1 MCVLTEDWKKRRGK
15 ISDKDRKRERVENRE
30 RKKNRLC
37 FTARLVG
44 TEEEVGER
52 QKTACV
58 RRMVERWKRIKTG
71 TRGEPKGNCT

>member
-1 MCVLTEDWKKRRGK
+1 MSVCVSGRLEERRGK
-15 ISDKDRKRERVENRE
+15 IRDKDRKRGRVENRE
-30 RKKNRLC
+30 RKNRLC
-37 FTARLVG
+37 FTGRLVG

-52 QKTACV
+52 QKIGCV